1 MASVERLAIA
11 LLAAGRSTRFG
22 ETNKLAADLGG
33 RPLLS
38 WAAQAGLDI
47 EADWRFIVSGPE
59 EPVAADGYKRLINAD
74 PAQGMA
80 SSLRIAAETAEQVDA
95 AALLILLADVP
106 FVRADHLER
115 LLSAYVE
122 DDGRPAFSILPDGV
136 PQPPALF
143 PASSFAA
150 LQALE
155 GNKGA
160 RGLANDASLI
170 ETTAESL
177 LDIDT
182 PADLDQAR
190 SRLSA

>member
-1 MASVERLAIA
+1 VASVERLAVA

-38 WAAQAGLDI
+38 WAAQAGLSI
-47 EADWRFIVSGPE
+47 GADCCFIVNGPE
-59 EPVAADGYKRLINAD
+59 APVPADGYTRLTNAD

-80 SSLRIAAETAEQVDA
+80 SSLRIAAEAAEQARA

-106 FVRADHLER
+106 FVQTDHLER
-115 LLSAYVE
+115 LLSAYAKN
-122 DDGRPAFSILPDGV
+122 DDRPVFSMLPSGV

-143 PASSFAA
+143 PASRFAA

-155 GNKGA
+155 GDKGA
-160 RGLANDASLI
+160 RGLANEAILI

-182 PADLDQAR
+182 PADLDNAR